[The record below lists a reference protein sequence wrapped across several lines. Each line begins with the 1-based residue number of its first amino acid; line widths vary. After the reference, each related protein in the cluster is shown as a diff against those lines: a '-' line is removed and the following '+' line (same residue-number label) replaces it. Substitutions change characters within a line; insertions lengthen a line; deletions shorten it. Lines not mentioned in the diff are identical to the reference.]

1 MNFEWDEDKNESNIE
16 KHGLDFE
23 DAWEVFDSPMLIALD
38 TRQNYGEDRWTSLG
52 LLEHRVI
59 VVAYTLRDSNTVRI
73 ISMRKALQHER
84 FQFEAFL
91 RNRLG
96 AD

>member
-1 MNFEWDEDKNESNIE
+1 MKFEWDENKKESNIE
-16 KHGLDFE
+16 KRGIDFE
-23 DAWEVFDSPMLIALD
+23 DASEFFDSPMLIALD
-38 TRQNYGEDRWTSLG
+38 TRQNYGEDRWIGLG
-52 LLEHRVI
+52 LLEYHA
-59 VVAYTLRDSNTVRI
+59 VVVVYTYRDSDVIRV

-84 FQFEAFL
+84 FQYEEFL